1 MKYEEIKLVNNE
13 TDHRFELTVEGYTAF
28 IDYKIKKDKA
38 YLIHT
43 EAPEELKGKGVAEAL
58 VEKTLIYLEEQ
69 HLKLVPL
76 CPYVQLFLKRHPD
89 WNRLVAE

>member
-13 TDHRFELTVEGYTAF
+13 VGHRFELTVEGYTAF
-28 IDYKIKKDKA
+28 IDYKTKKDKV

-89 WNRLVAE
+89 WTRLVAE